1 MFKDSLLCQLLMFY
15 NFLWWCLILHDD
27 KYNIRNYCSIILVV
41 VIVVVVVISITNN
54 RIIKKVEQ
62 LCG

>member
-15 NFLWWCLILHDD
+15 NFLWRCLILHDD

-41 VIVVVVVISITNN
+41 VVVVISITNN